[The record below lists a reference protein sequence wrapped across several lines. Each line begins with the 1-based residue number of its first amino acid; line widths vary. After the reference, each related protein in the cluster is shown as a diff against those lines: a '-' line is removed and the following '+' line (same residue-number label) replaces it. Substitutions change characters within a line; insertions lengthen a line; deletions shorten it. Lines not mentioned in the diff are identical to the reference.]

1 MIRFIH
7 CIKSGPEVSSET
19 FRKFWLGPELN
30 QLLSEFT
37 VQAGANRICKNLT
50 LNVSANNQ
58 LREGRGSEEPYDAI
72 LEIWFDNAASLM
84 QITEKS
90 EVQQLLKRMETLQ
103 AAYIDFHTSK
113 RFFTEWNED

>member
-7 CIKSGPEVSSET
+7 CIKSGAGVTSEA
-19 FRKFWLGPELN
+19 FRKFWQGPELN

-37 VQAGANRICKNLT
+37 VQAGACRISKNLT
-50 LNVSANNQ
+50 LDVSANNQ
-58 LREGRGSEEPYDAI
+58 LREDRGSEEPYDAI

-84 QITEKS
+84 QITEMHD
-90 EVQQLLKRMETLQ
+90 VQQLFKRMEKLQ